1 MTESHDDRTPG
12 DDPVRPFPEQE
23 DPEALDSDPAE
34 VPRPGAPSMPMEPG
48 EEHGRE
54 HGED

>member
-1 MTESHDDRTPG
+1 MTEPRDDRTPE

-23 DPEALDSDPAE
+23 DPEALESDPAE

-48 EEHGRE
+48 EENG
-54 HGED
+54 DS